1 MDTLEI
7 SMELLSCAACCS
19 AVVVAG
25 VESSSVSV
33 SVAVVAELPPGV
45 SSLIVGIVDVAAT
58 GVVAVLFAVGPV
70 RVR

>member
-7 SMELLSCAACCS
+7 SIALLSCAACCS
-19 AVVVAG
+19 AVAVAG

-45 SSLIVGIVDVAAT
+45 SSLIVGIVVAAA